1 MPIIKSA
8 IKKMRQNIKKTS
20 QNALKKTRM
29 KQVMKTA
36 KGSGKTQSISEAY
49 KAIDKAKKAGI
60 IHKNKAARLK
70 SSISKSSK

>member
-8 IKKMRQNIKKTS
+8 IKKMRQDIKRTS

-29 KQVMKTA
+29 KQVMKSA
-36 KGSGKTQSISEAY
+36 NKGSKTQNISEAY

-70 SSISKSSK
+70 SSISKKQ